1 MASGELKKR
10 EDRLSIRTSVIVWL
24 SGAVL
29 GWVVAVL
36 VVYSIIRVPDNNMS
50 DTFSGK
56 PAVMQAKQDSSKS
69 ANPDDLSRIETAS
82 GKPGSGEAAK
92 RDADKP

>member
-1 MASGELKKR
+1 MSGGELKKR

-36 VVYSIIRVPDNNMS
+36 VIYSIIRVPDSNPI
-50 DTFSGK
+50 SGS
-56 PAVMQAKQDSSKS
+56 PAIMEAKKHSPES

-82 GKPGSGEAAK
+82 GKAKSGDSSK
-92 RDADKP
+92 TSADKP